1 MKMKPPKGKKVK
13 GQRYSAADEEYDKKE
28 AKKLVK
34 GMSTAGMAKELQ
46 LSEKEQ
52 GYSKM
57 VRVKPQKKN
66 QKPISGKRKVY

>member
-1 MKMKPPKGKKVK
+1 
-13 GQRYSAADEEYDKKE
+13 
-28 AKKLVK
+28 
-34 GMSTAGMAKELQ
+34 MAKELQ